1 MNKSNNKLI
10 KIIEYIQ
17 KDMGINNAIDAMEQ
31 FSLLLLLKYFY
42 DLAPTD
48 TNDSKGN
55 EPFRKLFYK
64 GYNSNYGRINPNFFT
79 LHDVFEQTDSFYL
92 EDNEIFT
99 SQTLKKIEYFLT
111 IIPFKIRSSKI
122 LEIVL
127 RSLDDI
133 NINEELAD
141 EYDMQIVSMINS
153 SISSGAF
160 HTPKAL
166 VSALVQVSRPENGQ
180 HIYDPA
186 MGTGRFLVESKKLLK
201 HGNLQFKG
209 NDLSPF
215 ACLVGS
221 LNLLLNGIKID
232 GISLEDSF
240 LFEDN
245 SQYDLI
251 FSGIPFGKPSDT
263 SKYEDAY
270 YGYTSSLEAMF
281 LKHTMQK
288 LAPGGKALLIV
299 PDSLLFNRTK
309 ELEKLRHQ
317 LLTQFN
323 LHSIL
328 SLPNGTLAP
337 YSGVKVSV
345 LFFDNTKSENYIWF
359 YELRSTK
366 HLNKT
371 NQISDSDLVC
381 FIELFPTRAE
391 SENSCLVSKQ
401 DILND
406 EHLNL
411 SLELPNK
418 ADVVNDFHVSDE
430 IMLLQEKKKEYDLLF
445 STFTSLLEDS
455 KRASYVNK
463 VYLGELLTTK
473 SGTILNTKEIKEEGR
488 YPVYGGNGIIG
499 YFHECNRVG
508 DNIIIGR
515 VGANCGNIHFSK
527 GPMWLTNNS
536 FSVEIKPKSNVHLPY
551 LAHVLRSLNLNK
563 LGRGSAQPSISYSKI
578 KDIEISLPT
587 YEHQVELSGWFE
599 KIETQSNNLSE
610 LLKLQADKFSEL
622 SNYSIVSNCIDKD
635 HY

>member
-1 MNKSNNKLI
+1 MYKPKNKLI
-10 KIIEYIQ
+10 KIIEYIR
-17 KDMGINNAIDAMEQ
+17 KDMGINNAIDALEQ
-31 FSLLLLLKYFY
+31 FSLLLLLKYFHV
-42 DLAPTD
+42 LATND
-48 TNDSKGN
+48 TNNSMSN
-55 EPFRKLFYK
+55 EPFSKLFYR
-64 GYNSNYGRINPNFFT
+64 GYDNNYGRIKPSFFT
-79 LHDVFEQTDSFYL
+79 FHDVFNETNRFYF
-92 EDNEIFT
+92 ETHEIFT
-99 SQTLKKIEYFLT
+99 SQTLKKIETFLT
-111 IIPFKIRSSKI
+111 IIPFKISSSKI

-127 RSLDDI
+127 QSLDDI
-133 NINEELAD
+133 DINEELAN
-141 EYDMQIVSMINS
+141 EYDMQITSMINS

-166 VSALVQVSRPENGQ
+166 VSALVKVTKPEKGQ
-180 HIYDPA
+180 YIYDPA

-201 HGNLQFKG
+201 HGDLQFKG

-232 GISLEDSF
+232 EISIQDSF
-240 LFEDN
+240 LFED
-245 SQYDLI
+245 STRYDLI
-251 FSGIPFGKPSDT
+251 FSGIPFGKPSDI

-270 YGYTSSLEAMF
+270 HGYTSSLEAMF

-288 LAPGGKALLIV
+288 IAPGGKAVLIV
-299 PDSLLFNRTK
+299 PDSLLFNKTR
-309 ELEKLRHQ
+309 ELEKLRRQ

-323 LHSIL
+323 LHSVL

-345 LFFDNTKSENYIWF
+345 LFFDNKKSENHIWF

-371 NQISDSDLVC
+371 NQISDRDLVE
-381 FIELFPTRAE
+381 FIELFPLRAE
-391 SENSCLVSKQ
+391 SENSCLVIKQ
-401 DILND
+401 DILDD

-411 SLELPNK
+411 SLEIPNK
-418 ADVVNDFHVSDE
+418 ADEVNFFHVSDE
-430 IMLLQEKKKEYDLLF
+430 IMLLQQKKKEYDLLF

-455 KRASYVNK
+455 KRSSYVNK

-488 YPVYGGNGIIG
+488 YPVYGGNGVIG

-536 FSVEIKPKSNVHLPY
+536 FSVEIKHNSNVHLPY

-563 LGRGSAQPSISYSKI
+563 LGRGTAQPSISYSKI

-599 KIETQSNNLSE
+599 KIVTQSNNLSE

>member
-1 MNKSNNKLI
+1 MSMPKNKLI
-10 KIIEYIQ
+10 KIIEYIR
-17 KDMGINNAIDAMEQ
+17 KDMGINNAIDALEQ

-42 DLAPTD
+42 DLASA
-48 TNDSKGN
+48 DSNVSIDK
-55 EPFRKLFYK
+55 EPFSKLFYK
-64 GYNSNYGRINPNFFT
+64 GYDSNHGRIKSNFFT
-79 LHDVFEQTDSFYL
+79 LHYVFDQTQIAHFKG
-92 EDNEIFT
+92 NEIFT
-99 SQTLKKIEYFLT
+99 SKTLKKIESFLT

-127 RSLDDI
+127 QSLDDI
-133 NINEELAD
+133 DINEELAN
-141 EYDMQIVSMINS
+141 EYDMQITSMINS

-166 VSALVQVSRPENGQ
+166 VSALVKVSKPEKGQ
-180 HIYDPA
+180 YIYDPA

-201 HGNLQFKG
+201 HGDLQFKG

-232 GISLEDSF
+232 EISIQDSF
-240 LFEDN
+240 LFED
-245 SQYDLI
+245 STKYDLI
-251 FSGIPFGKPSDT
+251 FSGIPFGKPSDI

-270 YGYTSSLEAMF
+270 HGYTSSLEAMF

-288 LAPGGKALLIV
+288 IAPGGKAVLIV

-309 ELEKLRHQ
+309 ELEKLRRQ

-345 LFFDNTKSENYIWF
+345 LFFDNKKSENHIWF
-359 YELRSTK
+359 YELRSIK

-371 NQISDSDLVC
+371 NQISDRDLVE
-381 FIELFPTRAE
+381 FIELFPLRAE
-391 SENSCLVSKQ
+391 SENSCLMIKQ
-401 DILND
+401 DILDD

-418 ADVVNDFHVSDE
+418 SDEVNFFHVSDE
-430 IMLLQEKKKEYDLLF
+430 LILLQEKKKEYDLLF

-463 VYLGELLTTK
+463 VYLGELLKTK
-473 SGTILNTKEIKEEGR
+473 AGTNLNKTEIKEEAR
-488 YPVYGGNGIIG
+488 YPVYGGNGVIG
-499 YFHECNRVG
+499 YFYECNRIG

-515 VGANCGNIHFSK
+515 VGANCGNVHFAK
-527 GPMWLTNNS
+527 GPIWLTDNS
-536 FSVEIKPKSNVHLPY
+536 FSVEISSSLKVHLPY
-551 LAHVLRSLNLNK
+551 LAHVLRSLDLNK
-563 LGRGSAQPSISYSKI
+563 LGRGSAQPSISFSKI
-578 KDIEISLPT
+578 KDIEINLPS
-587 YEHQVELSGWFE
+587 YEQQIELSEWFE
-599 KIETQSNNLSE
+599 KIKEQENRLLNSLS
-610 LLKLQADKFSEL
+610 LHSKMFSQL
-622 SNYSIVSNCIDKD
+622 TNHSIVSNCINEK
-635 HY
+635 